1 MLEGPDF
8 CLGMINWG
16 LQVNELTVDSVQ
28 LTVMVS
34 LRDNLEIIKFIS
46 EGNTLTVNCQLST
59 VNS

>member
-1 MLEGPDF
+1 M
-8 CLGMINWG
+8 
-16 LQVNELTVDSVQ
+16 NELTVDSAQ

-34 LRDNLEIIKFIS
+34 LRDNFEIIKFIS